1 MSGLD
6 NINDP
11 EGVKALLDTLRNSQ
25 AWAKAVESSDAA
37 YTSTQPL
44 QRVQPFDSLPVPAP
58 GPGAPS
64 IKPSPPNLSHG
75 TPSVADL
82 LSQLQATQ
90 IPPSGSNT
98 AQCSRTLDP
107 PPAPRDHSNTPSTSN
122 TSSGHTPPPQLDV
135 RTLSFQQSL
144 AHISRL
150 GEDPNVI
157 TELAKMKQEQ
167 DKLEKQLWEE
177 RAGIQKRHEQKVQV
191 ETTKAKLIGVDLSER
206 ERKSM
211 SDAFQKELRKFDAER
226 VVPAWGGL
234 VRGQQA
240 RLEALKVPT
249 MFVTDNPSDMEKQ
262 RLVVNVLEGIL
273 PVGGAG

>member
-1 MSGLD
+1 MSID

-11 EGVKALLDTLRNSQ
+11 NGMKALLDTLRNSQ
-25 AWAKAVESSDAA
+25 AWAEAVKSSSEAA
-37 YTSTQPL
+37 HTSTQPP
-44 QRVQPFDSLPVPAP
+44 QGVQPIDSLRVPAP
-58 GPGAPS
+58 GPVGAGTPS
-64 IKPSPPNLSHG
+64 IKPSPPLLSHG

-90 IPPSGSNT
+90 IPTSGSNT
-98 AQCSRTLDP
+98 AQGGRTLDP
-107 PPAPRDHSNTPSTSN
+107 PPAPRDHSNTPSTS
-122 TSSGHTPPPQLDV
+122 SDRTPPPRLDV

-150 GEDPNVI
+150 GEDQNVI
-157 TELAKMKQEQ
+157 AELVKMKQEQ

-177 RAGIQKRHEQKVQV
+177 RQGIQKSHEKKVKV
-191 ETTKAKLIGVDLSER
+191 ETTKAKMIGVDLSER

-226 VVPAWGGL
+226 VLPAWDGL

-249 MFVTDNPSDMEKQ
+249 MFVTNNPSDMEKQ
-262 RLVVNVLEGIL
+262 RRVVNVLEGIL
-273 PVGGAG
+273 PVSGAG

>member
-1 MSGLD
+1 MSFD

-11 EGVKALLDTLRNSQ
+11 EGVKALLDTLRSSQ
-25 AWAKAVESSDAA
+25 AWAKAVESSEVAHP
-37 YTSTQPL
+37 STLPPQG
-44 QRVQPFDSLPVPAP
+44 VQPFDSLRVSAP
-58 GPGAPS
+58 GPEDAGAPS

-90 IPPSGSNT
+90 IPTSGSNT

-107 PPAPRDHSNTPSTSN
+107 PAAPRDHSNTPSTSN
-122 TSSGHTPPPQLDV
+122 TSSDHTPPPQLDV

-150 GEDPNVI
+150 GEDPNVVAD
-157 TELAKMKQEQ
+157 LVKMKQEQ
-167 DKLEKQLWEE
+167 DKLEKQLWDE
-177 RAGIQKRHEQKVQV
+177 RVGIQKRHEKKVQV

-206 ERKSM
+206 ERKLM

-226 VVPAWGGL
+226 VLPAWDGL

-249 MFVTDNPSDMEKQ
+249 MFVTNDPSDMEKQ

-273 PVGGAG
+273 P

>member
-1 MSGLD
+1 MSLD

-25 AWAKAVESSDAA
+25 AWAKAVEVARP
-37 YTSTQPL
+37 STLPPQG
-44 QRVQPFDSLPVPAP
+44 VQPFDSLRVSAP
-58 GPGAPS
+58 DPGDAGAPS
-64 IKPSPPNLSHG
+64 ITPSPPNLSHG

-90 IPPSGSNT
+90 IPKSGSNT

-107 PPAPRDHSNTPSTSN
+107 PPAPRDHSNTLSTSN
-122 TSSGHTPPPQLDV
+122 TSSDHTPPPQLDV

-150 GEDPNVI
+150 GEDPNVVAD
-157 TELAKMKQEQ
+157 LVKMKQEQ
-167 DKLEKQLWEE
+167 DKLEKQLWDE
-177 RAGIQKRHEQKVQV
+177 RVGIQKRHEKKVQV

-226 VVPAWGGL
+226 VLPAWDGL

-249 MFVTDNPSDMEKQ
+249 MFVTNDPSDIEKQ

-273 PVGGAG
+273 A

>member
-1 MSGLD
+1 
-6 NINDP
+6 DP

-25 AWAKAVESSDAA
+25 AWANAVEVARP
-37 YTSTQPL
+37 STLPPQG
-44 QRVQPFDSLPVPAP
+44 VQPFDSLRVPAP
-58 GPGAPS
+58 GPGDTGAPS
-64 IKPSPPNLSHG
+64 ITPSPPKLSHG

-90 IPPSGSNT
+90 IPTSAERSTHLPFLATIRTPSST
-98 AQCSRTLDP
+98 SSTSS
-107 PPAPRDHSNTPSTSN
+107 DHS
-122 TSSGHTPPPQLDV
+122 TPPPQLDV
-135 RTLSFQQSL
+135 RTLSFRQSL

-150 GEDPNVI
+150 GEDPNVVAD
-157 TELAKMKQEQ
+157 LVKMKQEQ
-167 DKLEKQLWEE
+167 DKLEKQLWDE
-177 RAGIQKRHEQKVQV
+177 RVGIQKRHEKKVQV

-226 VVPAWGGL
+226 VLPAWGGL

-249 MFVTDNPSDMEKQ
+249 MFVTNGQSDMEKQ

-273 PVGGAG
+273 P

>member
-1 MSGLD
+1 MSLD

-11 EGVKALLDTLRNSQ
+11 EGLKALLDTLRNSQ
-25 AWAKAVESSDAA
+25 AWAKAVESSEVAHP
-37 YTSTQPL
+37 STLPPQG
-44 QRVQPFDSLPVPAP
+44 VQPFDSLRVPAP
-58 GPGAPS
+58 DPRDAGAPS
-64 IKPSPPNLSHG
+64 IKPNLSHG

-90 IPPSGSNT
+90 IPISGSNT
-98 AQCSRTLDP
+98 AQCSQTLDP
-107 PPAPRDHSNTPSTSN
+107 PPAPRDHSNTPST
-122 TSSGHTPPPQLDV
+122 SGHTPPPQLDV

-150 GEDPNVI
+150 GEDPNVVAD
-157 TELAKMKQEQ
+157 LVKMKQEQ
-167 DKLEKQLWEE
+167 DKLEKQLWDE
-177 RAGIQKRHEQKVQV
+177 RVGIQKRHEKKVQV

-226 VVPAWGGL
+226 VLPAWDGL

-240 RLEALKVPT
+240 RLEALKVPM
-249 MFVTDNPSDMEKQ
+249 MFVTNDPSDTEKQ
-262 RLVVNVLEGIL
+262 RRVVNVLEGIL
-273 PVGGAG
+273 AMSGTG